1 MICDMLP
8 RRDTKTPSLNVPSFS
23 CRRPGKRRPARI
35 SRRFPATPRPAARF
49 RLVRASMVHS
59 HGRNYSDLNQV
70 ANSHKFRQKPQ
81 VAGTNTR
88 SAPRRLAP
96 RRPCCLLCS
105 ARARSGL
112 IKRQLPCAFRWEL
125 GLVAPL
131 LPAAPLFPAFGIAPS
146 PVADI
151 PTEAAGNEERR
162 FHSETAGTP
171 MKLRCENQ
179 FG

>member
-70 ANSHKFRQKPQ
+70 ANSRKFRQKPEA
-81 VAGTNTR
+81 AGTNTR
-88 SAPRRLAP
+88 SAPRRHAP
-96 RRPCCLLCS
+96 RRPCCSLCY
-105 ARARSGL
+105 ARARSGWRA
-112 IKRQLPCAFRWEL
+112 RQLPGAFRYAESGITEIIPHPVL
-125 GLVAPL
+125 CRMSVG
-131 LPAAPLFPAFGIAPS
+131 FG
-146 PVADI
+146 
-151 PTEAAGNEERR
+151 
-162 FHSETAGTP
+162 FETIRLNVWVRHKSG
-171 MKLRCENQ
+171 RH
-179 FG
+179 

>member
-70 ANSHKFRQKPQ
+70 ANSRKFRQKPEA
-81 VAGTNTR
+81 AGTNTR
-88 SAPRRLAP
+88 SAPRRHAP
-96 RRPCCLLCS
+96 RRPCCSLCS
-105 ARARSGL
+105 ARARSSL
-112 IKRQLPCAFRWEL
+112 RTKPAACFRWEL
-125 GLVAPL
+125 GSVAPP
-131 LPAAPLFPAFGIAPS
+131 LPPALFPSFGIAPP
-146 PVADI
+146 PVANSQ
-151 PTEAAGNEERR
+151 PKRT
-162 FHSETAGTP
+162 
-171 MKLRCENQ
+171 
-179 FG
+179 